1 MMTPS
6 VPLGR
11 LSTSSLLFSFFGCA
25 IERPLK
31 GRWVSPPP
39 KAESQ
44 QQSTQHSLLEVF
56 SSCNLATISFKQ
68 HQSAVMSCHLQIR
81 NCYSKQQLAM
91 RDTIILA
98 ITFSKYRLW
107 YLTSLLTLIWY
118 LYIAWMYL
126 FFFTMWLVKSLLLT
140 ISWNWKF
147 LFVHGSTDFT
157 PWWRLRQ
164 AWW

>member
-68 HQSAVMSCHLQIR
+68 HQSAVMSCHLQKR

-98 ITFSKYRLW
+98 ITFSKYI
-107 YLTSLLTLIWY
+107 TSDLDLITLCWKNV
-118 LYIAWMYL
+118 
-126 FFFTMWLVKSLLLT
+126 FFTMWLVKSLLLT